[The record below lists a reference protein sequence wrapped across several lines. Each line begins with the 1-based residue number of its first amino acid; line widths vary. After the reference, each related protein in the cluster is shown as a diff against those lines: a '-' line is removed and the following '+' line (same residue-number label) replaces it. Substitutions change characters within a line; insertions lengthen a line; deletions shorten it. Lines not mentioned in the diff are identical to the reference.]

1 MFRREPLNSTYMLVS
16 MMGFIISALMLEIL
30 PSWAFAF
37 MVVFI
42 VMFIA
47 SVASLS
53 NLSIHDK
60 DAFEELMIHHHDH
73 YAKKRKK

>member
-1 MFRREPLNSTYMLVS
+1 
-16 MMGFIISALMLEIL
+16 
-30 PSWAFAF
+30 